1 MAHFS
6 YPQKVLFK
14 HCDPAGIVFYPRFF
28 EMINDAIEALF
39 ADLLDWPFE
48 EIHRRGAVP
57 TKGFEVEFIA
67 PARHGDRLTLDI
79 TLLKLGRS
87 SLALETRAL
96 AEGTLRF
103 TAKQT
108 LVHVGETLRPTP
120 WPEPI
125 RQRLTSLMEPKS

>member
-39 ADLLDWPFE
+39 ADLLRWPFE
-48 EIHRRGAVP
+48 EIHQSGAVP
-57 TKGFEVEFIA
+57 TKGFEVEFKA
-67 PARHGDRLTLDI
+67 PARHGDQLTLEI
-79 TLLKLGRS
+79 TLTKLGRT
-87 SLALETRAL
+87 SLALETLAT
-96 AEGTLRF
+96 AEGTPRF

-108 LVHVGETLRPTP
+108 LVHVGDTLRPMP

-125 RQRLTSLMEPKS
+125 RQRLTSLLEPDT